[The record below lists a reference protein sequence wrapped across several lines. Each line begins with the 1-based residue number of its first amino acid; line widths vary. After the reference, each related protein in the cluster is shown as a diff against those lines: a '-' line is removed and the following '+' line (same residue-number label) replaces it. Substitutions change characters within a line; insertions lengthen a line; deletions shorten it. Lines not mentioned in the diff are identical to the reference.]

1 MTRRVSKPVPYST
14 VKKHS
19 RSIFANLP
27 KQKLPRGLYLVHSL
41 GPLPDR
47 VRKSSVGD
55 GGFREA
61 KRTPRW
67 SNAIASSA
75 VSKTTMFRNTTFRQ
89 GGALSRTG
97 NHGPA

>member
-1 MTRRVSKPVPYST
+1 MTRRMSKPVPYST

-27 KQKLPRGLYLVHSL
+27 KQKLPRGLYLVHNL

-55 GGFREA
+55 GGFRAWVQRGKEDPTLVKCDCKFGWIKNHDVQEHYFPA
-61 KRTPRW
+61 GW
-67 SNAIASSA
+67 SA
-75 VSKTTMFRNTTFRQ
+75 
-89 GGALSRTG
+89 
-97 NHGPA
+97 